1 MSLNPLVETLFRL
14 AAQDEDAVSVSDK
27 NDRGTMVYTVN
38 VAPGDVGR
46 VIGKDGRVVQC
57 IRNVV
62 SAVGAK
68 GGSRTVVKVVARD

>member
-62 SAVGAK
+62 SAVG
-68 GGSRTVVKVVARD
+68 KVAARD